1 MTNVPEPPPPS
12 TPHPIKAIEAIE
24 AIKAET
30 NGTDRTETNGTDL
43 GTDLICD
50 LSEGSMGSM
59 GNRSREALRLRRSQ
73 FDELLALHEKHFR
86 QRNQLSSEFDFE
98 TAFDIL

>member
-1 MTNVPEPPPPS
+1 
-12 TPHPIKAIEAIE
+12 
-24 AIKAET
+24 
-30 NGTDRTETNGTDL
+30 
-43 GTDLICD
+43 
-50 LSEGSMGSM
+50 MGSM